1 MTFKYNVGLQNV
13 GSYQVSGRPWCKH
26 IESNNGL
33 NGYISFPNV
42 TKNLWAHFEE
52 NSPNHFVKLAFCE
65 PRRAVSFTG
74 TSDHYS
80 TTFSSGLDELTIS
93 LWFNTGANITS
104 KRIIDFDGVL
114 NTGVRTGHV
123 ADLRI
128 VVDGAAQIPST
139 QVVLDVNTWYNLSL
153 VLKSGESKI
162 YLNGELKAT
171 STKTFSTPLTGF
183 EIGDSGGAGLDG
195 MYDEIAMFSQAL
207 SDSEVEQIWNSGSK
221 LNVSHSSLISYWAFE
236 DNYYKTFYATPDTA
250 TLINDRV
257 SNNNLEI
264 DPNPPGSTPI
274 FVDGHL
280 IYNALESHN
289 VKLDGHTQIELPF
302 KCKGVFYSFDG
313 SNESFSLYSSLTN
326 IPASRM
332 YELTGPGIDE

>member
-26 IESNNGL
+26 IDTSTGL
-33 NGYISFPNV
+33 TGFIEFPNV
-42 TKNLWAHFEE
+42 TKNMWAHFEN
-52 NSPNHFVKLAFCE
+52 NSANQFVKLAFCE

-104 KRIIDFDGVL
+104 QRIIDFDGIN
-114 NTGVRTGHV
+114 NTGVRTGSTN
-123 ADLRI
+123 DLRI
-128 VVDGAAQIPST
+128 IVNGVATIPSPS
-139 QVVLDVNTWYNLSL
+139 VILDVDTWYNLSL
-153 VLKSGESKI
+153 ILKDGESKI

-171 STKTFSTPLTGF
+171 STTAFANAITGF
-183 EIGDSGGAGLDG
+183 EIGDSGLAGLDG
-195 MYDEIAMFSQAL
+195 IYDEIAMFSQAL

-221 LNVSHSSLISYWAFE
+221 LNISHPSLISYWAFE
-236 DNYYKTFYATPDTA
+236 DNHYKTLYAIPDTP

-257 SNNNLEI
+257 SSNNLEI
-264 DPNPPGSTPI
+264 NQPIGSTPA

-289 VKLDGHTQIELPF
+289 VRLDDHTQITLPF
-302 KCKGVFYSFDG
+302 KCRGVFYSF
-313 SNESFSLYSSLTN
+313 SSTNESFSLFASLTN